1 VRLVWV
7 TILAI
12 WSAVASVSAATV
24 DFATF
29 PPSPGARAVGFSHG
43 LLAETR
49 GGTIVVYG
57 PGGTVPGACGQSGSR
72 ICRGEL
78 TLIFFAPVRNLSFTL
93 DPRIP
98 PSAVSLTL
106 FDGETVVAQG
116 AVGGSAGPVALSN
129 AQVTRARLNFSGIS
143 TPGTGGSL
151 RAISFDTD
159 APALAG
165 FAPIVPAAPAT
176 VRPAQPQVL
185 DFARATVP
193 SSRPR
198 SIRIPGATVTLLN
211 GDELYLYNGTQ
222 YMPPPGGFCALD
234 GGFRCLGD
242 AMVVFD
248 QLIQDLS
255 FETFF
260 YKPGDQVL
268 VRLFSGDV
276 ILTERT
282 VAYAGLVSFFGF
294 AGISHIV
301 LIDQSRGDTKGLAY
315 GNFRYALYDP
325 TPPAPPVP
333 PIPLP
338 ASVAGLLAGLAALA
352 VTGARRNRRRNG

>member
-43 LLAETR
+43 LLAETS
-49 GGTIVVYG
+49 GGTVVVYG
-57 PGGTVPGACGQSGSR
+57 PGGTVPGACAQSGSR

-78 TLIFFAPVRNLSFTL
+78 TLIFFAPVRNLSFAL
-93 DPRIP
+93 DPRILP
-98 PSAVSLTL
+98 GTVAVTM
-106 FDGETVVAQG
+106 FDGETIVAQG
-116 AVGGSAGPVALSN
+116 AVGGTAGPVALSG
-129 AQVTRARLNFSGIS
+129 AQVTRARLNFSGITAS
-143 TPGTGGSL
+143 TTGGSL
-151 RAISFDTD
+151 RGISFDTD

-165 FAPIVPAAPAT
+165 FAPVAPGAPVT
-176 VRPAQPQVL
+176 VRPAQPEVL
-185 DFARATVP
+185 DFAQATTP
-193 SSRPR
+193 GSRPR
-198 SIRIPGATVTLLN
+198 TIRIPGATVSLIA
-211 GDELYLYNGTQ
+211 GDELFVYRGDRF
-222 YMPPPGGFCALD
+222 MPPPGGFCALD
-234 GGFRCLGD
+234 RGFSCLGD

-255 FETFF
+255 FETYF

-301 LIDQSRGDTKGLAY
+301 LIDQSRFDTKGLAY

-325 TPPAPPVP
+325 TPPPP

-352 VTGARRNRRRNG
+352 VAGARRNRRQNG

>member
-1 VRLVWV
+1 M
-7 TILAI
+7 

-29 PPSPGARAVGFSHG
+29 PSSPWTRAVGFSHG

-57 PGGTVPGACGQSGSR
+57 PGGTIPGACPQSGSR
-72 ICRGEL
+72 VCRGEL

-93 DPRIP
+93 DPGVP
-98 PSAVSLTL
+98 PSTVTVTL

-116 AVGGSAGPVALSN
+116 AVGGTAGAVALSN
-129 AQVTRARLNFSGIS
+129 AQVTRARLNFGGIPAS
-143 TPGTGGSL
+143 ARGGSL
-151 RAISFDTD
+151 RGVSFDTD

-165 FAPIVPAAPAT
+165 FAPLTPTSPVT
-176 VRPAQPQVL
+176 VRPRQPEVL

-193 SSRPR
+193 NARPR
-198 SIRIPGATVTLLN
+198 SIRIPGATVTLVN
-211 GDELYLYNGTQ
+211 GDELYLYNGSNF
-222 YMPPPGGFCALD
+222 MPAPGGFCALD

-242 AMVVFD
+242 AMIVFD

-255 FETFF
+255 FETYF

-276 ILTERT
+276 VLTERT

-301 LIDQSRGDTKGLAY
+301 LIDQSRFDTGGLAY

-325 TPPAPPVP
+325 TPPPP

-338 ASVAGLLAGLAALA
+338 ASAAGLLAGLAALA
-352 VTGARRNRRRNG
+352 AAGARRNRRKNG